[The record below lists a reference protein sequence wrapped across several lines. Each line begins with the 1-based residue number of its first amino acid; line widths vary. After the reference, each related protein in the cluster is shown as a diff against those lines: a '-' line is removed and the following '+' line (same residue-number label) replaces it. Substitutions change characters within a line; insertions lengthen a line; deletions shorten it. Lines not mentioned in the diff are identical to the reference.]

1 MVSLTLTGQGLYRG
15 TFPEISNR
23 ADWIT
28 EIEIVNDDTE
38 TTIDI
43 STATFIVEL
52 QDVGFA
58 QKLLATTANGKVTLP
73 ATGIFRFTFTAEE
86 MAELPEGNYHI
97 GIRMTL
103 DSVRYQLFVAEV
115 PIVEGHIT

>member
-28 EIEIVNDDTE
+28 EIEIVNDETE
-38 TTIDI
+38 TPIDI
-43 STATFIVEL
+43 LTATFIVEI
-52 QDVGFA
+52 QDVGFTP
-58 QKLLATTANGKVTLP
+58 KLIATTENGKVTLP
-73 ATGIFRFTFTAEE
+73 DTGIFRFTFSAEE
-86 MAELPEGNYHI
+86 MAALSEGNYYI

-103 DSVRYQLFVAEV
+103 DSVRYQLIVAEV

>member
-28 EIEIVNDDTE
+28 EIEIVNDETE
-38 TTIDI
+38 APINI
-43 STATFIVEL
+43 LTATFIVEI

-58 QKLLATTANGKVTLP
+58 PKLIATTENGKVTLP
-73 ATGIFRFTFTAEE
+73 DTGTFRFTFSAEE
-86 MAELPEGNYHI
+86 MAALSEGNYYI

-103 DSVRYQLFVAEV
+103 DSVRYQLIVAEV